1 MCETNNLEL
10 GTEVAF
16 EDMTEEEKVDFL
28 SHCSDDYEEDEYEE
42 DYEEEEKYPLIEE
55 QMELL
60 ALAEETNRL
69 SNLKNDYE
77 VSEETKDSK
86 FFKEGMQIT
95 ETLIAM
101 VKEMV
106 HNGIDYTNAVQI
118 ANNYFCAI
126 NEKDAIVKINKV
138 NKVGGF

>member
-10 GTEVAF
+10 GTDVAF
-16 EDMTEEEKVDFL
+16 EDMTEEKVDFL
-28 SHCSDDYEEDEYEE
+28 SRCSDEYEE
-42 DYEEEEKYPLIEE
+42 EDEEEKYPLIEE

-77 VSEETKDSK
+77 VSEETEKDK
-86 FFKEGMQIT
+86 FYKDGMIVAKTIT
-95 ETLIAM
+95 AM

-106 HNGIDYTNAVQI
+106 NNGIDYTNAVQI
-118 ANNYFCAI
+118 ANNYFCAV
-126 NEKDAIVKINKV
+126 NEKDAIVKMNKV

>member
-10 GTEVAF
+10 GTDVAF

-28 SHCSDDYEEDEYEE
+28 SHCSDDYEEDY
-42 DYEEEEKYPLIEE
+42 EEEKYPLIEE

-60 ALAEETNRL
+60 ALAEETSRL

-77 VSEETKDSK
+77 VSEETKKDE
-86 FFKEGMQIT
+86 FFKEGMVVAETIT
-95 ETLIAM
+95 AM

-106 HNGIDYTNAVQI
+106 KNGIDYTNAIQI
-118 ANNYFCAI
+118 ANNYFCSVG
-126 NEKDAIVKINKV
+126 EKDAIVKMSKV

>member
-10 GTEVAF
+10 GVEAIF
-16 EDMTEEEKVDFL
+16 EDMSEEEKVDFL
-28 SHCSDDYEEDEYEE
+28 SRCSDEYE
-42 DYEEEEKYPLIEE
+42 EEEEKYPLIEE

-60 ALAEETNRL
+60 ALAEETSRL

-77 VSEETKDSK
+77 VSEETAKDK
-86 FFKEGMQIT
+86 FYKEGMVVAETIT
-95 ETLIAM
+95 AM

-106 HNGIDYTNAVQI
+106 NNGIDYTNAVQI
-118 ANNYFCAI
+118 ANNYFCAV
-126 NEKDAIVKINKV
+126 NEKDAIVKMNKV

>member
-1 MCETNNLEL
+1 MCETNKLEL
-10 GTEVAF
+10 GTDVTF

-28 SHCSDDYEEDEYEE
+28 SHCSDEYEE
-42 DYEEEEKYPLIEE
+42 EYEEEEKYPLIEE

-60 ALAEETNRL
+60 ALAEETSRL

-106 HNGIDYTNAVQI
+106 NNGIDYTNAVQI
-118 ANNYFCAI
+118 ANNYFYVI
-126 NEKDAIVKINKV
+126 NEKEVIVKMNKA
-138 NKVGGF
+138 NR

>member
-1 MCETNNLEL
+1 MCEKNNLEL
-10 GTEVAF
+10 GVEATF
-16 EDMTEEEKVDFL
+16 EDMSEEEKVDFL
-28 SHCSDDYEEDEYEE
+28 SRCSDEYEE
-42 DYEEEEKYPLIEE
+42 EDEEEKYPLIEE

-77 VSEETKDSK
+77 VSEETEKDK
-86 FFKEGMQIT
+86 FYKDGMVVAKTIT
-95 ETLIAM
+95 AM

-106 HNGIDYTNAVQI
+106 NNGIDYTNAVQI
-118 ANNYFCAI
+118 ANNYFCAV
-126 NEKDAIVKINKV
+126 NEKDAIVKMNKV

>member
-10 GTEVAF
+10 GTDVIF

-28 SHCSDDYEEDEYEE
+28 SHCSDDYEEEEEEYEE
-42 DYEEEEKYPLIEE
+42 EGKYPLIEE

-60 ALAEETNRL
+60 ALAEETSRL

-77 VSEETKDSK
+77 VSEETAKDK
-86 FFKEGMQIT
+86 FYKDGMIVAETIT
-95 ETLIAM
+95 AM

-106 HNGIDYTNAVQI
+106 KNGIDYTNAIQI
-118 ANNYFCAI
+118 ANNYFCVI
-126 NEKDAIVKINKV
+126 NEKEAIVKMNKA
-138 NKVGGF
+138 NR

>member
-10 GTEVAF
+10 GVEAIF
-16 EDMTEEEKVDFL
+16 EDMSEEEKVDFL
-28 SHCSDDYEEDEYEE
+28 SRCSDEYEE
-42 DYEEEEKYPLIEE
+42 EDEEEKYPLIEE

-77 VSEETKDSK
+77 VSEETEKDK
-86 FFKEGMQIT
+86 FYKDGMVVAKTIT
-95 ETLIAM
+95 AM

-106 HNGIDYTNAVQI
+106 NNGIDYTNAVQI
-118 ANNYFCAI
+118 ANNYFCAV
-126 NEKDAIVKINKV
+126 NEKDAIVKMNKV

>member
-1 MCETNNLEL
+1 MYEKNNLEL
-10 GTEVAF
+10 GVEATF
-16 EDMTEEEKVDFL
+16 EDMSEEEKVDFL
-28 SHCSDDYEEDEYEE
+28 SRCSDEYEE
-42 DYEEEEKYPLIEE
+42 EDEEEKYPLIEE

-60 ALAEETNRL
+60 ALAEETSRL

-118 ANNYFCAI
+118 ANNYFCVI
-126 NEKDAIVKINKV
+126 NEKEAIVKMNKA
-138 NKVGGF
+138 NR

>member
-10 GTEVAF
+10 GTDVTF

-28 SHCSDDYEEDEYEE
+28 SHCSDDYEEE
-42 DYEEEEKYPLIEE
+42 YEEEEKYPLIEE

-60 ALAEETNRL
+60 ALAEETSRL

-77 VSEETKDSK
+77 VSEETAKDK
-86 FFKEGMQIT
+86 FFKEGMVVAETIT
-95 ETLIAM
+95 AM

-106 HNGIDYTNAVQI
+106 KNGIDYTNAIQI
-118 ANNYFCAI
+118 ANNYFCSVG
-126 NEKDAIVKINKV
+126 EKDAIVKMSKV